1 VNAERQTVYRWPLI
15 WSGVLVTLV
24 GAVLLGVAISQSD
37 AWERVAGGLGVSV
50 LGWGSLIQT
59 LNALGLSAVQSSAVR
74 SSVKLVGT
82 QYLVSGAVVWLVG
95 WALIASGIR
104 RAPVAIEGP
113 SPAAGAALY
122 PRLAQYR
129 DFYWST
135 LGAYGGGILL
145 AELVL
150 ILLQTFLSSGGGAA
164 GGAGEGGGLPPTGAF
179 AVSLIVSSLVA
190 FGSGFIGASRARRLA
205 MPEATIGVI
214 YFGLPVPVL
223 LTLIEQVPDLQ
234 VTLGYRLREVTYLA
248 EMLGRPVVGYWLVFS
263 LLVLMLVL
271 GFNTGFIAAGS
282 GRVDLKLGFELFVAR
297 RHVGVFRPSLMLGTL
312 AVLMF
317 GIVPPLIVYGIIRA
331 VEAAVERTR
340 IRALGMKDPLAAAS
354 ALNRLK
360 LREQSPTMM
369 MTALSVGGVGVG
381 VMALIIVLSVM
392 SGFEEDLQKKILGAH
407 SHVVVSKY
415 AGHLPEYKRLME
427 QITKVPGVVG
437 QTPSIDNP
445 VMVLAE
451 GDEVQGIVLKGI
463 DPDTV
468 GSVLDLEK
476 NMLPGGELN
485 FLKTPEKVVPRR
497 AFGGFGSQPEQ
508 QQKDEEEEE
517 VEDDIIGKTTK
528 GPGSKVLPGIILGR
542 ELATIMRVVVGD
554 RVNVISPQ
562 GAELGPTG
570 LIPKS
575 RAFRVAGIFY
585 SGMYE
590 YDAKFA
596 YILLDEAQ
604 KLFST
609 DGPSNIELLV
619 ADVDDARRIS
629 NLVSRELGGYP
640 YRARDWGE
648 IHRNIFSALRL
659 EKLVM
664 GIILSIIIVVAA
676 GLIVATVIMLVLE
689 KRKEIAVLKALGVS
703 DGGIVKI
710 FLAEG
715 LQIGVAGG
723 LLGLFSGLTW
733 CLFIE
738 RVGIKL
744 DPSVYYIPALPVK
757 IEPLQTGLAV
767 VIAVLVTYLASIYPA
782 LKASGVEP
790 VEGLKAE

>member
-1 VNAERQTVYRWPLI
+1 MNAERQTVYRWSLI
-15 WSGVLVTLV
+15 WSGALVALV
-24 GAVLLGVAISQSD
+24 GAVLLGLAITRAD
-37 AWERVAGGLGVSV
+37 AWARVAGTLGLST
-50 LGWGSLIQT
+50 LSWGGLLQA
-59 LNALGLSAVQSSAVR
+59 LNALGLLSMQSALPSAV
-74 SSVKLVGT
+74 KPVGT
-82 QYLVSGAVVWLVG
+82 EYVIAGAAAWLVG
-95 WALIASGIR
+95 WVVIASGIR
-104 RAPVAIEGP
+104 RAPASSEGP
-113 SPAAGAALY
+113 SPAAGATLY
-122 PRLAQYR
+122 PRLAEYR

-145 AELVL
+145 SELVL
-150 ILLQTFLSSGGGAA
+150 ILLQTFLSSGGGSAS
-164 GGAGEGGGLPPTGAF
+164 AGESGLAPTVAF
-179 AVSLIVSSLVA
+179 AVSLVVSSLVA
-190 FGSGFIGASRARRLA
+190 FACGFVGASRARRVA

-214 YFGLPVPVL
+214 YLGLPVPIL
-223 LTLIEQVPDLQ
+223 LTLMEQLPDLQ
-234 VTLGYRLREVTYLA
+234 LSLGYRLREVTYLA
-248 EMLGRPVVGYWLVFS
+248 DMLGRPVIGYWLVFS

-271 GFNTGFIAAGS
+271 GLNTGFIAAGS
-282 GRVDLKLGFELFVAR
+282 GRLDLRVGFELFVAR
-297 RHVGVFRPSLMLGTL
+297 RHVGVFRPSLLLGTL

-340 IRALGMKDPLAAAS
+340 IRTLGLKDPLAAAS
-354 ALNRLK
+354 ALNNLK

-415 AGHLPEYKRLME
+415 AGQLPEYKRLME
-427 QITKVPGVVG
+427 QIAKVPGVQG

-445 VMVLAE
+445 VMVLAD
-451 GDEVQGIVLKGI
+451 DEVQGIVLKGI
-463 DPDTV
+463 DPETV
-468 GSVLDLEK
+468 GSVLDLRQ
-476 NMLPGGELN
+476 NMQPGGNLDHLEQPQ
-485 FLKTPEKVVPRR
+485 KIAPRR
-497 AFGGFGSQPEQ
+497 TMFGKQPDEP
-508 QQKDEEEEE
+508 EEEEA
-517 VEDDIIGKTTK
+517 EDPIIGKSTT
-528 GPGSKVLPGIILGR
+528 SASDKVLPGIILGR
-542 ELATIMRVVVGD
+542 ELAAILRVVVGD

-562 GAELGPTG
+562 GAELGPAG

-596 YILLDEAQ
+596 YILLAEAQ
-604 KLFST
+604 KLFGT
-609 DGPSNIELLV
+609 DGPSGIELKV

-629 NLVSRELGGYP
+629 QAVSRELGGYP
-640 YRARDWGE
+640 YRSRDWGE

-723 LLGLFSGLTW
+723 LLGLLSGLAW
-733 CLFIE
+733 CYFILK
-738 RVGIKL
+738 VGIKL
-744 DPSVYYIPALPVK
+744 DPSVYYIPSLPVK
-757 IEPLQTGLAV
+757 IEPVQTALAV

-782 LKASGVEP
+782 LKASSVEP

>member
-1 VNAERQTVYRWPLI
+1 
-15 WSGVLVTLV
+15 
-24 GAVLLGVAISQSD
+24 
-37 AWERVAGGLGVSV
+37 
-50 LGWGSLIQT
+50 
-59 LNALGLSAVQSSAVR
+59 
-74 SSVKLVGT
+74 
-82 QYLVSGAVVWLVG
+82 
-95 WALIASGIR
+95 
-104 RAPVAIEGP
+104 
-113 SPAAGAALY
+113 
-122 PRLAQYR
+122 
-129 DFYWST
+129 
-135 LGAYGGGILL
+135 
-145 AELVL
+145 
-150 ILLQTFLSSGGGAA
+150 
-164 GGAGEGGGLPPTGAF
+164 
-179 AVSLIVSSLVA
+179 
-190 FGSGFIGASRARRLA
+190 
-205 MPEATIGVI
+205 
-214 YFGLPVPVL
+214 
-223 LTLIEQVPDLQ
+223 
-234 VTLGYRLREVTYLA
+234 
-248 EMLGRPVVGYWLVFS
+248 
-263 LLVLMLVL
+263 
-271 GFNTGFIAAGS
+271 
-282 GRVDLKLGFELFVAR
+282 
-297 RHVGVFRPSLMLGTL
+297 FRPSLLLGTL

-463 DPDTV
+463 DPETV
-468 GSVLDLEK
+468 GSVLDLRK
-476 NMLPGGELN
+476 NMLPGGELDY
-485 FLKTPEKVVPRR
+485 LTTPEKVVPRR
-497 AFGGFGSQPEQ
+497 SFGGFGSQPEQ
-508 QQKDEEEEE
+508 QQQQQKDEEEEE
-517 VEDDIIGKTTK
+517 TEDPIIGKSTK

-562 GAELGPTG
+562 GAELGPAG

-596 YILLDEAQ
+596 YILLAEAQ
-604 KLFST
+604 KLFGT
-609 DGPSNIELLV
+609 DGPSGIELKV

-629 NLVSRELGGYP
+629 QAVSRELGGYP
-640 YRARDWGE
+640 YRSRDWGE

-723 LLGLFSGLTW
+723 LLGLLSGLAW
-733 CLFIE
+733 CYFILK
-738 RVGIKL
+738 VGIKL
-744 DPSVYYIPALPVK
+744 DPSVYYIPNLPVK
-757 IEPLQTGLAV
+757 IEPVQTALAV

-782 LKASGVEP
+782 LKASSVEP

>member
-1 VNAERQTVYRWPLI
+1 MNAERQTVYRWSFI
-15 WSGVLVTLV
+15 WSGALVALV
-24 GAVLLGVAISQSD
+24 GAVLLGVAITKSD
-37 AWERVAGGLGVSV
+37 AWERVGGVLGMSMLAWGGL
-50 LGWGSLIQT
+50 LQT
-59 LNALGLSAVQSSAVR
+59 LQALGLTAVQSTALR
-74 SSVKLVGT
+74 SSVNVSGT
-82 QYLVSGAVVWLVG
+82 QFILSGAAAWLVG
-95 WALIASGIR
+95 WAIIAAGIR
-104 RAPVAIEGP
+104 RAPVSAEGP
-113 SPAAGAALY
+113 SPAAGAELY

-145 AELVL
+145 SELVL
-150 ILLQTFLSSGGGAA
+150 ILLQTFLSSGGGA
-164 GGAGEGGGLPPTGAF
+164 GAEGEGGLPPTGAF
-179 AVSLIVSSLVA
+179 AIALILSSLVA
-190 FGSGFIGASRARRLA
+190 FGSGFVGASRARRLA

-223 LTLIEQVPDLQ
+223 LTLMEQLPDLQ
-234 VTLGYRLREVTYLA
+234 MSLGYRLREVTYLA
-248 EMLGRPVVGYWLVFS
+248 DMLGRPVIGYWLVFS

-271 GFNTGFIAAGS
+271 GINTGFIAAGS

-297 RHVGVFRPSLMLGTL
+297 RHVGVFRPSLLLGTL

-354 ALNRLK
+354 ALNNLK

-392 SGFEEDLQKKILGAH
+392 SGFEVDLQQKILGAH

-415 AGHLPEYKRLME
+415 AGNLSEYKRLME
-427 QITKVPGVVG
+427 QIAKVPGVVG

-445 VMVLAE
+445 VMVLGE

-468 GSVLDLEK
+468 GSVLDLRK
-476 NMLPGGELN
+476 NMLPGGELDY
-485 FLKTPEKVVPRR
+485 LQKPEKISPRR
-497 AFGGFGSQPEQ
+497 TLGFGTESSQKQ
-508 QQKDEEEEE
+508 EEEEE
-517 VEDDIIGKTTK
+517 SEDPIIGKSTK
-528 GPGSKVLPGIILGR
+528 SAQEKVLPGIVLGR
-542 ELATIMRVVVGD
+542 ELATILRVVVGD

-562 GAELGPTG
+562 GAELGPAG

-596 YILLDEAQ
+596 YILLGEAQ
-604 KLFST
+604 KLFGT
-609 DGPSNIELLV
+609 DGPSGIELKVL
-619 ADVDDARRIS
+619 DVDDARRIAS
-629 NLVSRELGGYP
+629 LVSRELGGYP

-723 LLGLFSGLTW
+723 LLGLFSGLSW

-738 RVGIKL
+738 KVGIKL

-757 IEPLQTGLAV
+757 IEPLQTALSV

-782 LKASGVEP
+782 LKASSVEP